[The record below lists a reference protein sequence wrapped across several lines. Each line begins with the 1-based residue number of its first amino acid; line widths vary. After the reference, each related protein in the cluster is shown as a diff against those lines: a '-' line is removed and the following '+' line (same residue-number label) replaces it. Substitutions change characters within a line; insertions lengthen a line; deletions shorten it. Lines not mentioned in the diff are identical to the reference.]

1 MAQRNARNKK
11 LTVPPFPNQ
20 PEGEGFFY
28 DVPTFDLKVVADYS
42 GLTMLE
48 VWNLRYFT
56 YCRLLRDS
64 IIYQLSRSDDGIERL
79 KEAYAF
85 EQTAPDLNAIETF
98 NDDKVMMYGE

>member
-1 MAQRNARNKK
+1 M
-11 LTVPPFPNQ
+11 VPPFPSQ
-20 PEGEGFFY
+20 TEGEGFFY
-28 DVPTFDLKVVADYS
+28 DVPTFDLKVVSDYS

-64 IIYQLSRSDDGIERL
+64 IIYQLSRSDDGITKL

-85 EQTAPDLNAIETF
+85 EQTAPDLGAIEKF
-98 NDDKVMMYGE
+98 NNDKVMIYGEQG